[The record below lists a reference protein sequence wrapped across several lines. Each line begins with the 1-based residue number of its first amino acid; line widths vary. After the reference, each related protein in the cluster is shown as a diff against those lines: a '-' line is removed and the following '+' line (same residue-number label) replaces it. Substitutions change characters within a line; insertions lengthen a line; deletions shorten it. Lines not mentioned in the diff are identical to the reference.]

1 MITELQQGKKTRLEL
16 YEILESI
23 EKCADNKLDLIREF
37 ANKHASFSDYL
48 RCTFDDRITF
58 LLPDGR
64 PPFDP
69 AEEQAYPSTWHK
81 QNSKLKY
88 IVKGLNAD
96 NVNPLRR
103 ETIFIGILE
112 SVHPLDAEILVDM
125 INKKAPASLA
135 VETVKALQEYI
146 IP

>member
-1 MITELQQGKKTRLEL
+1 MITELQQGISNRLEL
-16 YEILESI
+16 HEIMEKIDKCVDKKLE
-23 EKCADNKLDLIREF
+23 LIREL
-37 ANKHASFSDYL
+37 ATKHASFSDYL

-69 AEEQAYPSTWHK
+69 AEEQSYPSTWHK

-125 INKKAPASLA
+125 INKKAPASLS
-135 VETVKALQEYI
+135 VETVTALQEYT